1 MADQGDE
8 WASPSGDRAAEGAR
22 PAPEQPPRY
31 GERIPGWT
39 PPAEPVPSAA
49 PGGSAQPG
57 GYAAPGASPQPG
69 AYPQPGAGYTPPPKP
84 GLIPLHPLSFGE
96 LLGASFGVLR
106 YNTRA
111 TVLPTLLI
119 NVIQVVVSLGL
130 FGVIGFSAY
139 DRISHAS
146 DANRG
151 AIIAGS
157 IAEGALGGL
166 VIAAISVFGTAILQG
181 MLVLV
186 VARGALGERP
196 RAGEALRRA
205 MRSFWPLV
213 GFGVLVAAVEIV
225 AILVLVLLVVGVA
238 GAGSVGL
245 ALAIL
250 IGVLGGLGYLVAAGF
265 LIVKLAT
272 VPSAIVLERLGVFAA
287 IGRSWTLLR
296 GAFWKTFGIFALLL
310 VIIYFASQL
319 VSVPFSF
326 LGTAIGGLLFPDAG
340 SGSTDPTTAIP
351 VLLITTVPAAILS
364 TIVQGIGQIAQV
376 SAFALVYLDR
386 RIRREGL
393 DLDLQRAVEQGG
405 ADPFEPA
412 PR

>member
-8 WASPSGDRAAEGAR
+8 WVSPSGNGATGGSR
-22 PAPEQPPRY
+22 PAPEEPPRY

-39 PPAEPVPSAA
+39 PPAPEG
-49 PGGSAQPG
+49 PGPQP
-57 GYAAPGASPQPG
+57 GYAAAPQPG
-69 AYPQPGAGYTPPPKP
+69 PGYVPPPKP
-84 GLIPLHPLSFGE
+84 GLIPLHPLSFGQ

-106 YNTRA
+106 YNPRA
-111 TVLPTLLI
+111 TIVPTLII
-119 NVIQVVVSLGL
+119 NVVQVVLSLGL
-130 FGVIGFSAY
+130 VGVVGISAL
-139 DRISHAS
+139 DRIQNATNA
-146 DANRG
+146 DRG

-157 IAEGALGGL
+157 IAEGALGGI
-166 VIAAISVFGTAILQG
+166 VVAAISVFGTALLQG

-196 RAGEALRRA
+196 RAGDALRRA
-205 MRSFWPLV
+205 LRSIWPLV
-213 GFGVLVAAVEIV
+213 GFAVLVAAVQIV

-238 GAGSVGL
+238 SIGNAVGI
-245 ALAIL
+245 ALAITL
-250 IGVLGGLGYLVAAGF
+250 GVLGGLGYLVAAGF
-265 LIVKLAT
+265 LVVKLAT

-296 GAFWKTFGIFALLL
+296 GAFWRTFGLFALLL

-319 VSVPFSF
+319 VGVPFSF
-326 LGTAIGGLLFPDAG
+326 LGTAIGGLLFPNAG
-340 SGSTDPTTAIP
+340 QSNDPATVIP
-351 VLLITTVPAAILS
+351 ILLITTVPAVLLS

-376 SAFALVYLDR
+376 SAFALTYLDR

-393 DLDLQRAVEQGG
+393 DLDLQRVVEQGG
-405 ADPFEPA
+405 PDPFEPA